1 MFLQLINKDI
11 AFFDET
17 KTGEILSRISSDCG
31 VIKDGLSTNISMF
44 IRTFIV
50 IIATLLICLYISV
63 KLTLITLGGII
74 PIVFC
79 AVFYSIKV
87 RVLAKAVQD
96 KKAILGNI
104 STESIGNIRTVKAFS
119 NERREVVLFK
129 KTNEEVYQLGRVMA
143 IWAGGFSFFSAV
155 SMNGAI
161 ALVMYEGSKQVEE
174 GNITVGAI
182 SAFLLYML

>member
-1 MFLQLINKDI
+1 
-11 AFFDET
+11 
-17 KTGEILSRISSDCG
+17 
-31 VIKDGLSTNISMF
+31 
-44 IRTFIV
+44 
-50 IIATLLICLYISV
+50 V

-129 KTNEEVYQLGRVMA
+129 KTNE
-143 IWAGGFSFFSAV
+143 
-155 SMNGAI
+155 
-161 ALVMYEGSKQVEE
+161 
-174 GNITVGAI
+174 
-182 SAFLLYML
+182 